1 MSLVVQKYGGSSLA
15 TAGRIKNVA
24 SRIDERKI
32 KGDDLV
38 IVVSAM
44 GKQTDELLRL
54 AHGVS
59 DNPPARELDM
69 LLSVGERISM
79 ALLSMALHDLGQPA
93 ISFTGSQSGIVTDT
107 VHTNARILEVKADR
121 IREELKQGKVVI
133 VAGFQGVSVTR
144 EITTLGRGGSDVTAV
159 ALAISLRASS
169 CEFYKDVDGLYS
181 RDPKQD
187 ANAEKL
193 SECDYSKVHELVE
206 HGARVFHP
214 LAIDL
219 ARRHSLPLYLASSFN
234 SESGTWIRSGREG
247 AHG

>member
-1 MSLVVQKYGGSSLA
+1 MSLIVQKYGGSSLA
-15 TAGRIKNVA
+15 TSARIKEVA
-24 SRIDERKI
+24 RRIHERKI
-32 KGDDLV
+32 QGDDLV

-44 GKQTDELLRL
+44 GKQTDALLKL
-54 AHGVS
+54 AHEVS
-59 DNPPARELDM
+59 NHPPVRELDM

-79 ALLSMALHDLGQPA
+79 ALLSMALYDLGQPA

-107 VHTNARILEVKADR
+107 VHTNARIVEVKADR
-121 IREELKQGKVVI
+121 IKEELKQGKVVI

-159 ALAISLRASS
+159 ALAISLGASA

-181 RDPKQD
+181 KDPKQYGD
-187 ANAEKL
+187 AQKL
-193 SECDYSKVHELVE
+193 SECDYSTVHDLVE
-206 HGARVFHP
+206 QGARVFHP

-219 ARRHSLPLYLASSFN
+219 AKQHALPLYLASSFN
-234 SESGTWIRSGREG
+234 SEAGTWIRAGRKE